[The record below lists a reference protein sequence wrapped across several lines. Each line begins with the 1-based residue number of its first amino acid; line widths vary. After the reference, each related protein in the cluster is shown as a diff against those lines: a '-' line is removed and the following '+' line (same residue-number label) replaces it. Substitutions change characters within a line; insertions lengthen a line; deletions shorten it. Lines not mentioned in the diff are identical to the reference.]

1 MIKSYDFKSPK
12 KFTKERMSTV
22 ENLYDG
28 FSRSLATYLT
38 GLLQAYCE
46 VNIINIE
53 EKRYQEY
60 AGQIEDQSLFGII
73 SLMPEN
79 KDYNE
84 APLILEIEPSLG
96 FFMIERL
103 LGGPGTEYE
112 LQRDFT
118 DIEKAIL
125 EFILKKMTGLVDD
138 AWNGYIE
145 MQATLTGLETNPHLL
160 QLSAPED
167 VSVIVQIEVNV
178 NNLPT
183 RMHLVMPASNVE
195 ELTSKFGYKFA
206 VGTRKQDQEK
216 SLVRRTSITQHLL
229 DSEVELRAVLHD
241 FELDAQDILELQ
253 AGDVIPLTKLINSD
267 VELYVEDKN
276 CFQARI
282 GHTKLRKAVQISK
295 IL

>member
-1 MIKSYDFKSPK
+1 MVKSYDFKSPK

-38 GLLQAYCE
+38 ALLQAYCE
-46 VNIINIE
+46 VTIVNIE

-60 AGQIEDQSLFGII
+60 ASVIEDQSLFGII

-84 APLILEIEPSLG
+84 APLILEMEPALG
-96 FFMIERL
+96 FFIVERL

-125 EFILKKMTGLVDD
+125 EFVLKKMTGLIDD

-160 QLSAPED
+160 QISAPED
-167 VSVIVQIEVNV
+167 VSVIVQVEVSV
-178 NNLPT
+178 NNLSA
-183 RMHLVMPASNVE
+183 RLHLVMPASNVE

-206 VGTRKQDQEK
+206 MGSRKQDLEK
-216 SLVRRTSITQHLL
+216 NLVRRDSITQHLL
-229 DSEVELRAVLHD
+229 DSEVEVKAVLHE
-241 FELDAQDILELQ
+241 FELDAQDILQLQ
-253 AGDVIPLTKLINSD
+253 TGDVIPLTKRIHSD
-267 VELYVEDKN
+267 IDVYVEDQE
-276 CFQARI
+276 CFQAKI
-282 GHTKLRKAVQISK
+282 GHTKLRKAIQISK
-295 IL
+295 TL